1 MIRAWFKTGAP
12 WVWLNAAAV
21 SLSLIMVFGLLILI
35 AVRGLG
41 HFWPAP
47 VAAFEYVEKG
57 SKQASTVIGEIVE
70 QQVLKPELAKAAGYT
85 PEQAAL
91 EA

>member
-41 HFWPAP
+41 HFWPAQ
-47 VAAFEYVEKG
+47 VAAFEYVEKV
-57 SKQASTVIGEIVE
+57 ASRRARLSV
-70 QQVLKPELAKAAGYT
+70 K
-85 PEQAAL
+85 
-91 EA
+91 